1 MILVAVIVG
10 YVLGSAPI
18 IYKEIKEII
27 KSKQEENLNEKS
39 LKENQELL
47 DEWLNGPKK
56 TATYETNNNQSD
68 KGVNQ
73 VDIYNEYIT
82 GNVSSKED

>member
-10 YVLGSAPI
+10 YILGSAPI

-39 LKENQELL
+39 FKENQELL

-56 TATYETNNNQSD
+56 TPIYKTDDNQSD

-82 GNVSSKED
+82 GEESSKED

>member
-39 LKENQELL
+39 LKEKQELL

-56 TATYETNNNQSD
+56 AETDETNNNQSD

-82 GNVSSKED
+82 GNVSSRED